1 MTTENKAVLTRDR
14 GPDYLQRNI
23 RMTQDQIDQARVLGA
38 GNLSRGVRVAIQV
51 ASAVKSVEGK
61 A

>member
-23 RMTQDQIDQARVLGA
+23 RMTQDQIDPSPCAWCWQPITRRAC
-38 GNLSRGVRVAIQV
+38 GNPG
-51 ASAVKSVEGK
+51 G
-61 A
+61 